1 MARYT
6 GAVCKLCRRERQ
18 KLFLKGTKCYTEKCP
33 VERRNF
39 PPGQH
44 GNNARR
50 AKVSEYG
57 LQLREKQK
65 IKRQYRLLEKQFR
78 LTFEKANRQR
88 GITGENLVKLLESRL
103 DNVVY
108 RLGFGSSRSAARQLV
123 LHRHITVNGKSVN
136 IPSYIVR
143 AGDLVQVRERSR
155 KLDTIHESLRKVT
168 ERQIPGWLQ
177 LDKASMKGT
186 FLNVPER
193 ADVPLNASEQLVVE
207 LYSK

>member
-33 VERRNF
+33 VDRRNF

-78 LTFEKANRQR
+78 LTFERANRQR

-108 RLGFGSSRSAARQLV
+108 RLGFGASRDAARQLV
-123 LHRHITVNGKSVN
+123 LHRHILVNGKSVN
-136 IPSYIVR
+136 IPSYTVR
-143 AGDLVQVRERSR
+143 AGDTVQVRDRSR
-155 KLDTIHESLRKVT
+155 KLDAIHESLKKVT
-168 ERQIPGWLQ
+168 ERQIPAWLQ

-186 FLNVPER
+186 FVNAPDR

>member
-6 GAVCKLCRRERQ
+6 DAVCKLCRRERQ

-33 VERRNF
+33 VERRNY

-44 GNNARR
+44 GANARR
-50 AKVSEYG
+50 TKVSEYG
-57 LQLREKQK
+57 IQLREKQK
-65 IKRQYRLLEKQFR
+65 IKRTYRLLEKQFR

-88 GITGENLVKLLESRL
+88 GITGENLVKMLEGRL

-108 RLGFGSSRSAARQLV
+108 RLGFGSSRAAARQLV
-123 LHRHITVNGKSVN
+123 LHGHITVNTRSVN
-136 IPSYIVR
+136 IPSYQVKAGDVIQVR
-143 AGDLVQVRERSR
+143 AKSR
-155 KLDTIHESLRKVT
+155 KMDAIHDSMKRIT
-168 ERQIPGWLQ
+168 ERQVPAWLQ
-177 LDKASMKGT
+177 LDKANLKGT
-186 FLNVPER
+186 FVNFPER